1 MKDWLILCKVK
12 SVRQI
17 CSNIIIAIRM
27 CQRRHLALDALGKI
41 CIKFSISE
49 SANITLLI
57 KIRSYYT
64 VVLTHF

>member
-17 CSNIIIAIRM
+17 CSNVIIAIRM
-27 CQRRHLALDALGKI
+27 CQRRQLALDALGKI
-41 CIKFSISE
+41 HMKFPISE
-49 SANITLLI
+49 SSNIALLI

-64 VVLTHF
+64 VVLTNF